1 MSKYNVE
8 YILNLKDRVSG
19 QLKGI
24 QGNVSKLDDKF
35 ASIGELAIGG
45 GAIAG
50 LTMLASKVVETT
62 VEFQRFQTML
72 TTQFGSQFAAQ
83 SAFNKITEFAS
94 NTPYEVAEITD
105 AFVKLN
111 NRGIEPTTQQL
122 TKVGDF
128 AAAQGKGYDQLV
140 EAILDV
146 NNPERWKEFGVK
158 ASTAG
163 DKVSLTF
170 GKTTVEVE
178 RTVEGAMKAVE
189 AFGQMEGIAGGMEA
203 QSKTLGGQI
212 SNLTDSFDQ
221 LFFAIGNLAT
231 VGGEGSGSI
240 LGAIGKHIGNLTTVT
255 GNFSKI
261 WSDTDTGVAEKLLY
275 TTSNLG
281 DTLFTNLPFVSQ
293 FYDVSPYVSSHDEML
308 SRIDAARNAF
318 TNLDETQK
326 AYYTGMLAQEKYNSL
341 WERNAQVM
349 GMSIDKFK
357 EYMGLV
363 KEMPTATG
371 AADSLETLQTQ
382 IKNLQAEQKNATD
395 RATFMESQRQIDK
408 IQGKINKITGKSTGG
423 GGGARA
429 GAGATSTTLTSRSPQ
444 TFNINITKLVETI
457 NTTKPQLNTTDSQT
471 MRQITEALVMAVNDV
486 QTTVQ

>member
-8 YILNLKDRVSG
+8 YVLNLKDRVSG

-24 QGNVSKLDDKF
+24 QSRVGKLDAKMAGLSD
-35 ASIGELAIGG
+35 LVIGG
-45 GAIAG
+45 GAVAG
-50 LTMLASKVVETT
+50 LTMLANKVVETT
-62 VEFQRFQTML
+62 VEFQKFQTML

-163 DKVSLTF
+163 DMVSLSF

-189 AFGQMEGIAGGMEA
+189 VFGQMEGIAGGMEA

-212 SNLTDSFDQ
+212 SNLTDSYSQ

-231 VGGEGSGSI
+231 LGGEGSGGVF
-240 LGAIGKHIGNLTTVT
+240 GAIGKHIGNLTTVT

-261 WSDTDTGVAEKLLY
+261 WSDTDTGIAEKLLH

-281 DTLFTNLPFVSQ
+281 DALFTNMPFVSQ
-293 FYDVSPYVSSHDEML
+293 FYDVSPYISSHDEML
-308 SRIDAARNAF
+308 TRIENARNAF
-318 TNLDETQK
+318 SNLDETQK
-326 AYYTGMLAQEKYNSL
+326 AYYTGMLAQEKYNLL

-363 KEMPTATG
+363 KEMPNETG
-371 AADSLETLQTQ
+371 AVETLESLQEQ
-382 IKNLQAEQKNATD
+382 IKNLQSEQKGATSS
-395 RATFMESQRQIDK
+395 AEFNQKKIEIKKFQDK
-408 IQGKINKITGKSTGG
+408 IDKITGKPSGG
-423 GGGARA
+423 GGSRA
-429 GAGATSTTLTSRSPQ
+429 GAGATSSTLTSRSPQ

>member
-8 YILNLKDRVSG
+8 YVLNLKDRVSG
-19 QLKGI
+19 QLSGI
-24 QGNVSKLDDKF
+24 QSRVGKLDAKMAGLSD
-35 ASIGELAIGG
+35 LVIGG
-45 GAIAG
+45 GAVAG
-50 LTMLASKVVETT
+50 LSMLANKVVETT
-62 VEFQRFQTML
+62 VEFQKFQTML

-163 DKVSLTF
+163 DMVSLSF

-212 SNLTDSFDQ
+212 SNLTDSFSQ
-221 LFFAIGNLAT
+221 LYFAIGNLAT
-231 VGGEGSGSI
+231 LGGEGSGGV
-240 LGAIGKHIGNLTTVT
+240 LGAIGKHISNLTTVT

-261 WSDTDTGVAEKLLY
+261 WSDTDTGIAEKLLH

-293 FYDVSPYVSSHDEML
+293 FYDVSPYISSHDEML
-308 SRIDAARNAF
+308 SRIDNARNAF
-318 TNLDETQK
+318 SNLDETQK

-363 KEMPTATG
+363 KKMPNETG
-371 AADSLETLQTQ
+371 AVETLESLQEQ
-382 IKNLQAEQKNATD
+382 IKNLQSEQKGATSS
-395 RATFMESQRQIDK
+395 AEFNQKKIEIKKFQDK
-408 IQGKINKITGKSTGG
+408 IDKITGKPSGG
-423 GGGARA
+423 GGSRA
-429 GAGATSTTLTSRSPQ
+429 GAGATSSTLTSRSPQ